1 MSIKDKTKTIT
12 TFHCEL
18 CRRSTLAISIFNSTA
33 VMSLVPKMDIEYDE
47 RNELALMYILHP
59 FCICDCPSVMIPYN
73 FSKWLSTEGTVELSH
88 ITQADNY
95 ITHFLGQNRACR
107 IFFHRGNLLD
117 LYAFNRCCGH
127 HHCRDAFKSLHSGR
141 MNLTHGLGGDHLRM
155 SHSSARSTLP
165 TYCSHTEIWAIKRIT
180 LDICKCQIAI

>member
-1 MSIKDKTKTIT
+1 MGGNEHQRQKKTIT
-12 TFHCEL
+12 TFDCEL
-18 CRRSTLAISIFNSTA
+18 CRRSILAISIFNSTA
-33 VMSLVPKMDIEYDE
+33 VMSLVPKVDIEYHE
-47 RNELALMYILHP
+47 RNELALMYTLHP

-95 ITHFLGQNRACR
+95 ITHFLGQNGACR

-127 HHCRDAFKSLHSGR
+127 HHRRNAFKSLHSGT
-141 MNLTHGLGGDHLRM
+141 MSLTHGLGGDHLRM
-155 SHSSARSTLP
+155 SHSGARNTLP
-165 TYCSHTEIWAIKRIT
+165 IYCSHTEI
-180 LDICKCQIAI
+180 